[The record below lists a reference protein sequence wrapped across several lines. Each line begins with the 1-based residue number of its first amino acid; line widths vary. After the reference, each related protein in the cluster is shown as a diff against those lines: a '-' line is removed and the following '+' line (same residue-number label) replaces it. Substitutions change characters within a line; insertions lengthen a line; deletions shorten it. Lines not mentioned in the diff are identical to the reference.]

1 MIDTYLLI
9 YIIISRLFELK
20 LSKKNTQKLKEDGA
34 IELYSF
40 HYKFIVI
47 FHVIFITYFFV
58 KSFYNM
64 NLSFEYLYLFII
76 IQILRYKII
85 YDLGVYWTTRILVI
99 NKPLIK
105 TWIFKYFR
113 HPNYIIVFCEIV
125 LVCLFF
131 NDYYSLLF
139 FSIVKLILICI
150 RIFFEEKANRFRRKL

>member
-1 MIDTYLLI
+1 
-9 YIIISRLFELK
+9 
-20 LSKKNTQKLKEDGA
+20 
-34 IELYSF
+34 
-40 HYKFIVI
+40 
-47 FHVIFITYFFV
+47 
-58 KSFYNM
+58 M

-150 RIFFEEKANRFRRKL
+150 RIFFEEKSE